1 MERWGKYWVIY
12 YIVFLA
18 VLAALLS
25 RHWGAVNWEDGSYV
39 FLLAAIFGLSAGV
52 ALTFTICTEL
62 GGRMVLLIPGAI
74 NKLKDEGRKEGQAE
88 GLKEGL
94 KEGRKEGQAEGL
106 KEGLKEGRKEGLEE
120 ANQKW
125 LGWNERRM
133 AAERAGLPFDEPPPA
148 GP

>member
-25 RHWGAVNWEDGSYV
+25 RHWGAVNWGDGSYV

-74 NKLKDEGRKEGQAE
+74 NKLKDAGRKEGQ
-88 GLKEGL
+88 
-94 KEGRKEGQAEGL
+94 R
-106 KEGLKEGRKEGLEE
+106 EE
-120 ANQKW
+120 RRQW
-125 LGWNERRM
+125 VGWNERRM